1 MQDRLSED
9 LKAAMRARDA
19 VRTRTLRSLRA
30 ALLEK
35 EIELRE
41 GGSATLTDDQ
51 ILAVI
56 QKQAKQRRDAL
67 EQFDAAGRDD
77 LSAKEKEE
85 LAIIETYL
93 PKQLSVEEVEAVVG
107 RIIEETGASSMKEI
121 GKVMGPA
128 MKELKGL
135 ADGRVVQ
142 EVVRSLL
149 GA

>member
-135 ADGRVVQ
+135 VDGRVVQ

-149 GA
+149 GR